1 MVSAGGLALESV
13 SITHAPNKTEYATGD
28 TFDKTGMVVTANF
41 NNDVSFVTTDYTVS
55 PETLT
60 AAVTAVTISVTVD
73 GVTRTTTQ
81 AVTVLDKAKLTYTG
95 NMTSK
100 QITSGGTV
108 YTLYTFTSSGTL
120 TVAGSAKNVGIWL
133 CGGGCSSNRTWGGA
147 GGYTA
152 QNLNYTLNG
161 GTYNVVIGA
170 ANGNTTIKKG
180 DTVILTANGAT
191 NDSNNGG
198 SGGGARGNAYNNT
211 YKGGIGQGTTTRPF
225 DDSVNFPSLPCA
237 GGGGGASFG
246 DNYANGG
253 AGGSNGGNG
262 GDGGPES
269 SSVTLMRTNGGK
281 TGGGKGKIKG
291 GNDTA
296 ANATYYGSGGGGR
309 FTGSSSTETSVGYQG
324 VMFIRVPV

>member
-133 CGGGCSSNRTWGGA
+133 CGGGCSCNRTWGGA
-147 GGYTA
+147 GGYFA
-152 QNLNYTLNG
+152 QNLNYALKK
-161 GTYNVVIGA
+161 GTYTVTVGA
-170 ANGNTTIKKG
+170 ASGDTTIKKG
-180 DTVILTANGAT
+180 DTVVLEAKGAV
-191 NDSNNGG
+191 NASNNGG
-198 SGGGARGNAYNNT
+198 SGGGARGNAYGNV
-211 YKGGIGQGTTTRPF
+211 YKGGTGQGTTSRPF
-225 DDSVNFPSLPCA
+225 GDSVNFTSLPCA
-237 GGGGGASFG
+237 GGGGGGSFG
-246 DNYANGG
+246 DYYANGG

-269 SSVTLMRTNGGK
+269 SSVTLKRAAGGA
-281 TGGGKGKIKG
+281 TGGGKGKIRS
-291 GNDTA
+291 GNDA
-296 ANATYYGSGGGGR
+296 EANATYYGSGGGGL
-309 FTGSSSTETSVGYQG
+309 FASSPSSEISVGYQG